1 MADVVDRGARKVT
14 TSAPLRAAARAGY
27 AVNGIVHALIGVTAI
42 SVAVGPGGEAD
53 QSGALSEL
61 AVAPGG
67 RVLLWVITIALF
79 ALALWQVLHA
89 LLARGGDAKRRWAN
103 RLGDLARAIA
113 YVFVGVTAL
122 TFARGSSTN
131 SAASSQTLSARVLS
145 VPGGMIWLVA
155 IGLIVFGIGA
165 AFVVRGVTRRF
176 LKRIIVPRGSLG
188 KFVTALGVI
197 GYTAEGV
204 ALSVVGVLFWVAA
217 ATFDPTKASGLDGA
231 LKALVG
237 VPFGVIILVVIGA
250 GFIAYG
256 LYSEFRARY
265 ARL

>member
-1 MADVVDRGARKVT
+1 MADVADRGARKVASST
-14 TSAPLRAAARAGY
+14 PLRAAARAGY

-42 SVAVGPGGEAD
+42 SVAIGPGGEAD

-67 RVLLWVITIALF
+67 RILLWVITIALF

-89 LLARGGDAKRRWAN
+89 VLARGGDTKRRWAH
-103 RLGDLARAIA
+103 RLGDLARAAA
-113 YVFVGVTAL
+113 YAFIGVTAL
-122 TFARGSSTN
+122 AFARGSSSN
-131 SAASSQTLSARVLS
+131 SAASSRTLSARLLS
-145 VPGGMIWLVA
+145 APGGAIWLVI
-155 IGLIVFGIGA
+155 IGLIVFGIGG
-165 AFVVRGVTRRF
+165 AFIVRGVTRRF
-176 LKRIIVPRGSLG
+176 LKRIIVPPGFLG
-188 KFVTALGVI
+188 RLVTALGVI

-204 ALSVVGVLFWVAA
+204 ALSVVGILFWVAA
-217 ATFDPTKASGLDGA
+217 ATLDPNKASGLDGA
-231 LKALVG
+231 LKSLVG
-237 VPFGVIILVVIGA
+237 VPFGVFILVLIGA